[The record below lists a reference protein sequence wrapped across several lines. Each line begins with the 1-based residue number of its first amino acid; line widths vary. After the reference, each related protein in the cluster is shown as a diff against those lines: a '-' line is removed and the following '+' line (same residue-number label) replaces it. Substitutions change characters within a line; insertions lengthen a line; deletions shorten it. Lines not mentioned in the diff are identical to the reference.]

1 MGEIYG
7 KYCSPLGEIVIACK
21 DNAVSGLWFCGQ
33 KYFMSTAEC
42 KEPVF
47 EENETLRNV
56 KIWLDRY
63 FGGEKPSPYDLE
75 LKPCGSEFRQRV
87 WKMLLEIPYGET
99 VTYGELAKTLG
110 TPEKKMSAQAVGG
123 AVGHNPISIIIPCH
137 RVLGVGGKMT
147 GYAAGID
154 VKIQLLKHEGYL
166 L

>member
-7 KYCSPLGEIVIACK
+7 KYCSSLGDIVIACK

-33 KYFMSTAEC
+33 KYFMNTAEC
-42 KEPVF
+42 KKPVF
-47 EENETLRNV
+47 EEHEALRNV
-56 KIWLDRY
+56 KNWLDRY
-63 FGGEKPSPYDLE
+63 FGGDKPSPCELE
-75 LKPCGSEFRQRV
+75 LKPCGSEFRQKV

-99 VTYGELAKTLG
+99 VTYGELAKALD
-110 TPEKKMSAQAVGG
+110 TPENKMSAQAVGG

-137 RVLGVGGKMT
+137 RVLGAGGEMT

-154 VKIQLLKHEGYL
+154 VKMQLLKHEGYL

>member
-7 KYCSPLGEIVIACK
+7 KYRSPLGDIVIACK

-33 KYFMSTAEC
+33 KYFMSTVEQ

-47 EENETLRNV
+47 EENDALRNV
-56 KIWLDRY
+56 KSWLDRY
-63 FGGEKPSPYDLE
+63 FGGDKPSPYELV
-75 LKPCGSEFRQRV
+75 LKPCGSEFRQKV

-99 VTYGELAKTLG
+99 VTYGELAKALD
-110 TPEKKMSAQAVGG
+110 TPENKMSAQAVGG

-137 RVLGVGGKMT
+137 RVLGAGGEMT
-147 GYAAGID
+147 GYAAGVD
-154 VKIQLLKHEGYL
+154 VKMRLLKHEGYL

>member
-7 KYCSPLGEIVIACK
+7 KYCSPLGEIIIACN

-33 KYFMSTAEC
+33 KYFMSTVEQ

-47 EENETLRNV
+47 EENEALRNV
-56 KIWLDRY
+56 KSWLDRY
-63 FGGEKPSPYDLE
+63 FGGDKPSPYELV
-75 LKPCGSEFRQRV
+75 LKPCGSRFRQKV

-99 VTYGELAKTLG
+99 VTYGELAKMLS

-137 RVLGVGGKMT
+137 RVLGAEGEMT

-154 VKIQLLKHEGYL
+154 VKMWLLKHEGYL